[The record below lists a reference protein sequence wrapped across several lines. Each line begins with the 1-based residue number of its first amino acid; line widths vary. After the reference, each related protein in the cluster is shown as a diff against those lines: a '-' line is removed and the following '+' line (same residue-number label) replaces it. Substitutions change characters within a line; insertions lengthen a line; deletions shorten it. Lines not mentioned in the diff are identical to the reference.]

1 MKTQTHTY
9 NDPAMYA
16 LLEHL
21 TALTQT
27 FFCIKKKLIYAKE
40 IHLTTVH
47 HSIFPGSFA
56 EISKSILSCKSIEGR
71 QRRISKK

>member
-1 MKTQTHTY
+1 MKTRTR
-9 NDPAMYA
+9 NDPAIHA

-21 TALTQT
+21 TALMQT

-40 IHLTTVH
+40 IHLTTVQ

-56 EISKSILSCKSIEGR
+56 EISKSILPCK
-71 QRRISKK
+71 